1 MAITPEAIQQER
13 SLVEKNIKTLE
24 EQIAQLSQQLQQANT
39 NLIASRGAILAF
51 DRLSEVSTAKTE
63 SEAAV

>member
-13 SLVEKNIKTLE
+13 SLVEKNIKNLE
-24 EQIAQLSQQLQQANT
+24 EQIAQLSQQLQQAQT

-51 DRLSEVSTAKTE
+51 DRLSEVSTAKAE

>member
-13 SLVEKNIKTLE
+13 SLVEKNIKALE
-24 EQIAQLSQQLQQANT
+24 EQIAQLSQQLQQAQT

-51 DRLSEVSTAKTE
+51 DRLSEVSAPKVE

>member
-13 SLVEKNIKTLE
+13 SLVEKNIKALE
-24 EQIAQLSQQLQQANT
+24 EQIAQLSQQLQQAQT

-51 DRLSEVSTAKTE
+51 DRLSEVSAPKAE

>member
-1 MAITPEAIQQER
+1 MVITPEAIQQER
-13 SLVEKNIKTLE
+13 SLVEKNIKALE
-24 EQIAQLSQQLQQANT
+24 EQIAQLSQQLQQAQT

-51 DRLSEVSTAKTE
+51 DRLSEVSAPKVE

>member
-13 SLVEKNIKTLE
+13 SLVEKNIKALE
-24 EQIAQLSQQLQQANT
+24 EQITQLSQQLQQANT

-51 DRLSEVSTAKTE
+51 DRLSEVSTDKAE

>member
-13 SLVEKNIKTLE
+13 SLVEKNIKSLE
-24 EQIAQLSQQLQQANT
+24 EQIAQLSQQLQQAQT

-51 DRLSEVSTAKTE
+51 DRLSEVSSTKVE

>member
-13 SLVEKNIKTLE
+13 SLVEKNIKNLE
-24 EQIAQLSQQLQQANT
+24 EQIAQLSQQLQQAQT

-51 DRLSEVSTAKTE
+51 DRLSEVSGTKAE

>member
-13 SLVEKNIKTLE
+13 ALVEKNIKNLE
-24 EQIAQLSQQLQQANT
+24 EQIAQLSQTLQQAQT

>member
-51 DRLSEVSTAKTE
+51 DRLSEVSAAKTE